1 MHEQLGVQSQEK
13 QSYIREERQVSSM
26 EKGKRWHSTHLIFP
40 RILYFSLTSLL
51 NVSISPAVR
60 ILQDF
65 PIRTSLLM
73 PHLSSEQVSL
83 LDQSPV
89 STTCQSHVQPH
100 TPHTCDEQ
108 LVWRAHYF
116 PLPTL
121 SCPVTT
127 LENSSTFIPIGPLDQ
142 PKL

>member
-1 MHEQLGVQSQEK
+1 VHEQLGVQSQEK
-13 QSYIREERQVSSM
+13 QSYVREEGQMSSM
-26 EKGKRWHSTHLIFP
+26 EKGKRWHSTHLIAP
-40 RILYFSLTSLL
+40 HILYFSLTSLL

-73 PHLSSEQVSL
+73 PHLSSEHVSL
-83 LDQSPV
+83 LDQSPM
-89 STTCQSHVQPH
+89 STNCQSHVQPH
-100 TPHTCDEQ
+100 IPHTRDEQ

-116 PLPTL
+116 PLLTL
-121 SCPVTT
+121 SCPITT
-127 LENSSTFIPIGPLDQ
+127 LDSSSTSIPVGPLDQ